1 MKPLRVRYSL
11 LQGLWMIVVG
21 FLASSSLELL
31 LHGAP
36 FIERAFS
43 DPLFWAL
50 MAIGM
55 GAFGFLGWLA
65 TTATLRE
72 EGVSAFAY
80 PFKVK
85 WQDVQ
90 RCKLSNL
97 VGVRSLKI
105 YGSKSR
111 FALRIPLPEGQLPAV
126 ASFLGQTPCSHIVA
140 PTLRGL
146 IDR

>member
-11 LQGLWMIVVG
+11 LQNLWMLLVA
-21 FLASSSLELL
+21 FLAVSLLKAL
-31 LHGAP
+31 QNGLSFVAHAW
-36 FIERAFS
+36 S
-43 DPLFWAL
+43 DPLFWSL

-55 GAFGFLGWLA
+55 GACGFLAWLA

-72 EGVSAFAY
+72 EGVSALAY

-97 VGVRSLKI
+97 LGIRSLKI
-105 YGSKSR
+105 YGSRSR
-111 FALRIPLPEGQLPAV
+111 FALRIPLPEGQLAAV
-126 ASFLGQTPCSHIVA
+126 ASFLEQTCCSHIVA
-140 PTLRGL
+140 PMLRGL
-146 IDR
+146 I